1 MVVIAGSAS
10 AVLYFLFGTD
20 LGDAT
25 IVGTAILVAEY
36 LVNLQVVRTRDRN
49 RTQRQVDMV
58 SRGVVQ
64 INQEVQSLE
73 NRLSAFENGFP
84 ARARDEIEPV
94 FVEVEVLGTLVKQIA
109 EAVADLETQVT
120 EMPALMNARAGGG
133 YVSPPPAGLS
143 APRAIAGGRSYGQ
156 SAEAAQ
162 GPAYG
167 QYPGSSHGGSG
178 PAWQDPGAAL
188 WGADGGAD
196 DPALRDAVARA
207 VEASRIDL
215 YLQPVVTL
223 PQRQVRFYEALTR
236 LRTED
241 GEVLLPLHTVPIAE
255 SLGIIP
261 SVDNVLL
268 LRSVQVLRRL
278 ATRNKAVGLFCNI
291 SPLTLSDD
299 RFFPGFM
306 EYMDKNRQLAELI
319 VLEFTQAGVD
329 AMGPLEYETL
339 SALHDIGFRFS
350 IDQITDMGADFRGLN
365 RRGFAFGKIAADR
378 LLGRAP
384 AVAGDIHPHDFA
396 DLLVRYG
403 IELVADH
410 IETEA
415 QVLEILEFG
424 IGFGQGFLFSPPR
437 PVRAD
442 VLQGGPLAGNERRR
456 AVG

>member
-10 AVLYFLFGTD
+10 AVLYFLFGTS

-25 IVGTAILVAEY
+25 IVGTAILVAQY
-36 LVNLQVVRTRDRN
+36 LVNLQVMRTRDKN

-109 EAVADLETQVT
+109 EAVADLETRVT

-133 YVSPPPAGLS
+133 YVSPQPAGLS
-143 APRAIAGGRSYGQ
+143 APPRAIANGQ
-156 SAEAAQ
+156 AYAQ
-162 GPAYG
+162 SGNPGSGQAYG
-167 QYPGSSHGGSG
+167 DAGGVS
-178 PAWQDPGAAL
+178 WQDPGAAL
-188 WGADGGAD
+188 WGAGGGTD

-223 PQRQVRFYEALTR
+223 PQRQVRYYEALTR

-261 SVDNVLL
+261 TVDNVLL

-278 ATRNKAVGLFCNI
+278 ASRNKAVGLFCNI

-299 RFFPGFM
+299 KFFPGFI

-329 AMGPLEYETL
+329 AMGPLEFETL
-339 SALHDIGFRFS
+339 SALHDVGFRFS
-350 IDQITDMGADFRGLN
+350 VDQITDMGADFRGLS
-365 RRGFAFGKIAADR
+365 RRGFAYGKIAADR

-415 QVLEILEFG
+415 QVLEVLEFG
-424 IGFGQGFLFSPPR
+424 IGYGQGFLFSPPR

-442 VLQGGPLAGNERRR
+442 VLQGGPLPGSERRR

>member
-10 AVLYFLFGTD
+10 AVLYFLFGTS
-20 LGDAT
+20 LGDAS
-25 IVGTAILVAEY
+25 IVGTAILVALY
-36 LVNLQVVRTRDRN
+36 LVNLQVMRTRDRN

-64 INQEVQSLE
+64 INEEVQNLE
-73 NRLSAFENGFP
+73 NRLAAFETGFP

-109 EAVADLETQVT
+109 EAVADLETRVT

-133 YVSPPPAGLS
+133 YVAPPPAGL
-143 APRAIAGGRSYGQ
+143 APPPRAISNGYGGQGRSDQYGQ
-156 SAEAAQ
+156 SEQ
-162 GPAYG
+162 YG
-167 QYPGSSHGGSG
+167 QS
-178 PAWQDPGAAL
+178 WQDPGSAL
-188 WGADGGAD
+188 WSAGGGVD

-207 VEASRIDL
+207 IEASRIDL

-255 SLGIIP
+255 TLGIIP
-261 SVDNVLL
+261 AVDNVLL

-278 ATRNKAVGLFCNI
+278 SSRNKAVALFCNI
-291 SPLTLSDD
+291 SPLTLADEK
-299 RFFPGFM
+299 FFPGFM
-306 EYMDKNRQLAELI
+306 DYMDKNRQLAELI
-319 VLEFTQAGVD
+319 VLEFTQAGVE
-329 AMGPLEYETL
+329 AMGPLEFETL
-339 SALHDIGFRFS
+339 SALHDMGFRFS
-350 IDQITDMGADFRGLN
+350 VDQITDMGADFRGLS
-365 RRGFAFGKIAADR
+365 RRGFSFAKIAADR
-378 LLGRAP
+378 LMGRAP

-415 QVLEILEFG
+415 QVLEILEYG